1 MAAQEIRFDD
11 GAAYERRMGVWSRLV
26 GDVFLDWLAPEP
38 GLRWVDV
45 GCGNG
50 AFSERI
56 VERCAPAEVQG
67 IDPSEGQLAFARSRP
82 AARLAKFQRGDA
94 MALPFPD
101 ASFDVATMA
110 LVIFFVPDPA
120 KGLAEMARVV
130 RPGGTIASYAWDM
143 FGGGYPFEPV
153 QAELRAMNIALLS
166 PPSDEA
172 SRMENLRL
180 LWRGAGA
187 TDIETKIIR
196 VQRTFESFD
205 DFWSTVMLSSVGAII
220 NRMSAGEMETLKSRV
235 CERLPADAAGRIT
248 GLAHANA
255 IKGRVVK

>member
-1 MAAQEIRFDD
+1 MAEGPFRFDD

>member
-1 MAAQEIRFDD
+1 MATGPFRFDD

-82 AARLAKFQRGDA
+82 AARLAKFQLGDA
-94 MALPFPD
+94 MALPFPH

-120 KGLAEMARVV
+120 QGLAEMARVV
-130 RPGGTIASYAWDM
+130 RPGGMLASYAWDM
-143 FGGGYPFEPV
+143 FGGGYPLEPI
-153 QAELRAMNIALLS
+153 QAELRAMNIALLRA
-166 PPSDEA
+166 PSDDA

-180 LWRGAGA
+180 LWREAGA
-187 TDIETKIIR
+187 TGIETKIIR

-205 DFWSTVMLSSVGAII
+205 DFWSIAMLSSIGTII
-220 NRMSAGEMETLKSRV
+220 DKMPAGEMETLKSRV
-235 CERLPADAAGRIT
+235 CARLPANAAGRIT
-248 GLAHANA
+248 GAAHANA
-255 IKGRVVK
+255 IKGRVAK